1 MPFLT
6 AEWAEAS
13 MPAMREALQGPFVW
27 TGEELARSSAWRFE
41 LTAAMNAEIDGA
53 FRRFKERGGDWSA
66 MRREDFPLPE
76 TQGLLDDIAETLER
90 GLGLARLSG
99 LPVARYSDD
108 DLKVI
113 WYGIGLHLGTPVSQS
128 HAGLRLKVIRDEGAT
143 VGEVYGQMQEKSGPH
158 FLSAYARAVSNG
170 PLRFHTDRT
179 DVVGLLCI
187 EQAASGGLSKI
198 ASTVAIHN
206 EILRRRPELLE
217 ELFRPYPR
225 SRLGEEKD
233 GGELFYMLPIF
244 GLREGHF
251 TSHYSRTYIEAAQK
265 LSHVPRLTGRQMEAM
280 DLLAEVAESL
290 CYRMHFQAGDM
301 QFLNNH
307 VVYHARDAF
316 ADDAGT
322 GRVRRLLRLWL
333 AMPNSRPLPE
343 DHAVLWGNVEAGAVR
358 GGIGV
363 SRD

>member
-1 MPFLT
+1 
-6 AEWAEAS
+6 
-13 MPAMREALQGPFVW
+13 MREPLHGPFVW
-27 TGEELARSSAWRFE
+27 TGDELARSSAWRFT
-41 LTAAMNAEIDGA
+41 LTPAMNAEIDAA
-53 FRRFKERGGDWSA
+53 FRRFRQQGRGWQD
-66 MRREDFPLPE
+66 MRREDFPLPQ
-76 TQGLLDDIAETLER
+76 TQGLLDEVSETLEH

-99 LPVARYSDD
+99 LPVTQYSDD
-108 DLKVI
+108 ELMFI
-113 WYGIGLHLGTPVSQS
+113 WYGIGLQIGTPVSQS
-128 HAGLRLKVIRDEGAT
+128 HAGLRMKVIRDEGAT
-143 VGEVYGQMQEKSGPH
+143 VGEVYGEMRESGGPS

-187 EQAASGGLSKI
+187 DQAASGGLSKI
-198 ASTVAIHN
+198 ASTVAVHN
-206 EILRRRPELLE
+206 EILRRRPDLLE
-217 ELFRPYPR
+217 ELFQPYPR
-225 SRLGEEKD
+225 SRLGEEKG
-233 GGELFYMLPIF
+233 GGEMIYMLPVF

-265 LSHVPRLTGRQMEAM
+265 LADVPRLTDRQMEAI

-290 CYRMHFQAGDM
+290 CYRMHFQPGDM

-307 VVYHARDAF
+307 VIYHARDAF
-316 ADDAGT
+316 ADDAAT

-343 DHAVLWGNVEAGAVR
+343 DHAVLWGNVAAGALR

-363 SRD
+363 SRE